1 MYPLACSLT
10 AVKYQ
15 KDHRLKGDL
24 EVGERVFLV
33 REMERAVKVRKYFEI
48 FALEVQILQP
58 RGL

>member
-15 KDHRLKGDL
+15 KDHRLRGDL

-33 REMERAVKVRKYFEI
+33 REMERAVKVRKYFQI
-48 FALEVQILQP
+48 FALETC
-58 RGL
+58 